1 MARLSHAASAVL
13 LVASGLAFPAAAQ
26 VIPTATDTS
35 ATPAERAPGLSQ
47 TPAPPED
54 GIDIDIDTDT
64 DVDAAATEETYT
76 RLRNLAIAGDQ
87 ATALHGLIE
96 LLEQELPAH
105 LRTRIL
111 VTGISIATNF
121 EDWPHAFS
129 LLNRALEHLPLAPDN
144 ASLLLGAASQ
154 LYTQV
159 GDVERAV
166 ELAQNAV
173 QAAEARNDDL
183 QTCHAT
189 ASLALALE
197 TGETPEL
204 AKPWR
209 IRQIEHCTRAKDP
222 LFLAN
227 GKFGLGKILAMQGDY
242 TQALAWSEKALA
254 DHVTHGYK
262 AGADNARQIIA
273 LCLIALRRDPQ
284 RAHAL
289 LSHLSASYGEKDLA
303 HGLTEVELMWA
314 DLSEW
319 RGDMAASAQHVREAM
334 RHTRNAE
341 RSMRAR
347 QTAYFQI
354 HFNTQLKEH
363 KISLLE
369 TEKAL
374 AEATATAAHRR
385 QLLLGISAAG
395 LLATALLLSLLLRRT
410 LRDRQRYRQE
420 AEHDGLTGLINQQHL
435 YMLGTTAF
443 ADAMQQGAPFTAVA
457 LDIDLFKHIND
468 NYGHAAGD
476 SALQAM
482 AGWIK
487 AVMENSGIAARRGGD
502 EFMLLVKGDTTQAQA
517 MLQRL
522 RDRITSITTH
532 DQTFRFTISAGI
544 CQADAQTASLA
555 QLLHQADQALYRA
568 KQQGRDRSVCWHEKL
583 PDESGSTGS
592 LVVVGS
598 GIQFGRHA
606 SERTLSEIHQ
616 AQVVFCLADPFA
628 LAMISQLRPDV
639 INLGTYYASGKD
651 RRETYREIDAA
662 IMLEVLTGKKVC
674 AVFYGHPGVFAD
686 VPHRVI
692 RKTRAAGLPAR
703 MEPGISAEAC
713 LYADLGLDPGQRG
726 VQSLEATHFLCFERQ
741 LDPQGL
747 VLLWQVALAGDWS
760 CRRLHAEREGL
771 EALVTK
777 LLRWYPPDHE
787 VILYEAAQLPIQS
800 YRAKSLCL
808 RDLPQ
813 ARYEEFTTLVIPP
826 LQDEL
831 KRDASFEVTAQA

>member
-1 MARLSHAASAVL
+1 MARLFHAASAVL
-13 LVASGLAFPAAAQ
+13 LLVSGLTFPAAAQ
-26 VIPTATDTS
+26 DASAPASNFADATAQVHDLPDMSAPEPSDDGTS
-35 ATPAERAPGLSQ
+35 L
-47 TPAPPED
+47 
-54 GIDIDIDTDT
+54 DI
-64 DVDAAATEETYT
+64 AAAEATYV

-87 ATALHGLIE
+87 AQALHGLIE
-96 LLEQELPAH
+96 LLEHKLPPH

-129 LLNRALEHLPLAPDN
+129 LLNRALEHLPQTPDN
-144 ASLLLGAASQ
+144 ASSLLAAASH
-154 LYTQV
+154 LYVQV
-159 GDVERAV
+159 GDVERAA

-173 QAAEARNDDL
+173 QAAEAHGDDSQL
-183 QTCHAT
+183 CHAT
-189 ASLALALE
+189 SSLALSLE
-197 TGETPEL
+197 TGDAPEL
-204 AKPWR
+204 AKSWR
-209 IRQIEHCTRAKDP
+209 IRQIEHCTRANDP

-227 GKFGLGKILAMQGDY
+227 GKFGLGKILAMQGDHA
-242 TQALAWSEKALA
+242 QALQWSEKALA
-254 DHVTHGYK
+254 EHLAHGYE
-262 AGADNARQIIA
+262 AGADNARQAIA
-273 LCLIALRRDPQ
+273 LSLIALRQDPQ
-284 RAHAL
+284 RVHAL
-289 LSHLSASYGEKDLA
+289 LSHLSRTYGENNLSQSLA
-303 HGLTEVELMWA
+303 DVELLWA
-314 DLSEW
+314 DLSTW
-319 RGDMAASAQHVREAM
+319 RGNMAATAEHLREAM
-334 RHTRNAE
+334 RHTQEAE

-354 HFNTQLKEH
+354 HFNTKLKEH

-395 LLATALLLSLLLRRT
+395 LLAIALLLSLLLRRT
-410 LRDRQRYRQE
+410 LRDRQRYRKE

-435 YMLGTTAF
+435 YKIGTTSF
-443 ADAMQQGAPFTAVA
+443 AEAMQQGTPFTAVA

-487 AVMENSGIAARRGGD
+487 SVMQDSGIAARRGGD
-502 EFMLLVKGDTTQAQA
+502 EFMLLVKGDIIQAQA

-522 RDRITSITTH
+522 RKRISPITVH
-532 DQTFRFTISAGI
+532 DQTFRFTISAGV

-568 KQQGRDRSVCWHEKL
+568 KQQGRDRSVCWHEEL
-583 PDESGSTGS
+583 PNETESAGS

-606 SERTLSEIHQ
+606 SERTMSEIQH

-639 INLGTYYASGKD
+639 INLGTYYATGKD
-651 RRETYREIDAA
+651 RRETYRQIDAA
-662 IMLEVLTGKKVC
+662 IMLEVLAGKKVC

-713 LYADLGLDPGQRG
+713 LYADLGIDPGQRG

-771 EALVTK
+771 QALVTK

-787 VILYEAAQLPIQS
+787 VILYEAAQLPIEHH
-800 YRAKSLCL
+800 RAMSLSLC
-808 RDLPQ
+808 DLPE
-813 ARYEEFTTLVIPP
+813 AHYEEYTTLVIPP
-826 LQDEL
+826 LQGEL
-831 KRDASFEVTAQA
+831 KRDASFDSVAQA